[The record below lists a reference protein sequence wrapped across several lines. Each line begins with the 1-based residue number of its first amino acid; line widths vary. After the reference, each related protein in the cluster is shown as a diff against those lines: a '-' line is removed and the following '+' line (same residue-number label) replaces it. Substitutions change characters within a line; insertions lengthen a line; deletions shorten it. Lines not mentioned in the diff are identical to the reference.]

1 MVVFVFLQNYKK
13 QALLFIS
20 VLAINLGRLNNF
32 MGTLT
37 VMAGLMIVLMMTQI
51 ITMLKTEE
59 DVIQKYME

>member
-32 MGTLT
+32 MNTLT
-37 VMAGLMIVLMMTQI
+37 VMAVLMIVLMMTQI

>member
-20 VLAINLGRLNNF
+20 VLAINLSYLNNF
-32 MGTLT
+32 MGFLT
-37 VMAGLMIVLMMTQI
+37 VMAVLMIVLMMTQI